1 MLKTKQIIIM
11 AAVILSSVSL
21 VSCNNGNASEN
32 ENNKPVTNENAS
44 EPNIKEE
51 TVSYTADTITSKGY
65 VAYDEKKQGKRP
77 GILVVHEWWGLND
90 YPKKRAKQ
98 LAEMGY
104 IAIAVDMYG
113 DGKVAANPQEAMAMA
128 TPFYKN
134 PELAKTRLD
143 AAIKKLKKY
152 AQTDTTNIAAI
163 GYCYGGYV
171 VLNAAK
177 LGADLKGVV
186 SFHGSLA
193 GVPPHKDLLKAKV
206 LVCHGEADKFES
218 PQEIAAFKKGMDSVG
233 ADYTFKTYANAT
245 HAFTNPASTET
256 GKKFNMPIEYNAAAD
271 TASWNEMKTFFGKIF
286 TAGK

>member
-143 AAIKKLKKY
+143 AAIKRLKEY
-152 AQTDTTNIAAI
+152 AQTDTGNIAAI

>member
-1 MLKTKQIIIM
+1 
-11 AAVILSSVSL
+11 
-21 VSCNNGNASEN
+21 
-32 ENNKPVTNENAS
+32 
-44 EPNIKEE
+44 
-51 TVSYTADTITSKGY
+51 
-65 VAYDEKKQGKRP
+65 
-77 GILVVHEWWGLND
+77 VHEWWGLND

-143 AAIKKLKKY
+143 AAIKRLKEY
-152 AQTDTTNIAAI
+152 AQTDTGNIAAI

>member
-11 AAVILSSVSL
+11 AAVIVSSVSL

-143 AAIKKLKKY
+143 AAIKRLKEY
-152 AQTDTTNIAAI
+152 AQTDTGNIAAI

-286 TAGK
+286 TAG